1 MLEQDVISGQHLAIG
16 LSLVMRVVI
25 MRLWFPKYT
34 SYGFVGVYRFNILK
48 HSYVGYNFWSR
59 KMFEEFLL
67 RVAFAVSDIH
77 ANEFLE
83 QILQKIVIHD

>member
-59 KMFEEFLL
+59 KLFKRGVYYVWHMN
-67 RVAFAVSDIH
+67 
-77 ANEFLE
+77 ANEF
-83 QILQKIVIHD
+83 